1 VDGQVDFK
9 VESAVSK
16 GRMKLGLGI
25 TPPGRC
31 CWSFVCVFSKRS
43 IGVSPR
49 VSGTFLHFGPFF
61 GLLF

>member
-25 TPPGRC
+25 PPPGRC
-31 CWSFVCVFSKRS
+31 CWPFSFV
-43 IGVSPR
+43 
-49 VSGTFLHFGPFF
+49 FF
-61 GLLF
+61 AKKHRRWAR